1 MVLPAAILKSPKEA
15 TGLEI
20 SAYKSNIPKIPKYY
34 GNWTLSILNSAKKE
48 KILKKNFLGGGGR
61 FPYCFLS

>member
-1 MVLPAAILKSPKEA
+1 MVLPIAILKSPKEA

-34 GNWTLSILNSAKKE
+34 GNWTPSILNSAKKE
-48 KILKKNFLGGGGR
+48 KILNFLGGGQ